1 MPLGRHEIDQVL
13 STPKNVSQLTENPQ
27 FEVEAAEWEAAQRLA
42 HQCGLPC
49 LSLRDL
55 DIDRALIKR
64 VPKEVLE
71 TYHMVP
77 LREEQG
83 VITLAMS
90 DPLDVMGEDMMKFAT
105 GCRVK
110 RVVSPA
116 SHINEVLRGS
126 TQPAESLLDSILRR
140 IPESSDITLIQSA
153 DASSER
159 QEKEST
165 ELEPT
170 APIIQ
175 LVSSIIGD
183 AIRMRASDIHV
194 EPLKHCM
201 RVRYRLDG
209 YLRTIVELPQRV
221 QSSCITRFKI
231 ISGLDISESRKPQDG
246 RTRAVLDGREVDM
259 RVSSLP
265 TYFGEKI
272 VLRILDPKAV
282 MVDLENLGLNSE
294 NLESVKQVLASSQ
307 GMILCTGPTGSGKT
321 STLYSA
327 LLQLNQEYDNV
338 VTVEDPIEYQLE
350 GINQVQVNPRA
361 GVTFASAL
369 RSILRQDPDVVLIG
383 EIRDLET
390 AEIAVQSAQTGH
402 LVLSTLHTNDALST
416 VNRLIL
422 MGIAPYMLASSL
434 LCVIAQRLVRRLCPH
449 CREPGVPAGSALAL
463 LRAAGVS
470 QLPQQ
475 TYLPKGCEQCNFLGY
490 QGRMGLFEILMVT
503 DRVRQM
509 LLDQANEA
517 DIERLA
523 RSEGMRSLL
532 EDGMAKCEQGLTS
545 LDEML
550 RVLTIR
556 RVGGRRCHRCQASI
570 PPEHP
575 FCAFCGAEVLLLCS
589 QCRTVLQPEWHF
601 CPHCRQSAVPAEMP
615 PMTESVS
622 EHITPSGPVPPPPG
636 DSLPAQKW
644 ILLVTADGLLRAQ
657 LSACLTEEECCVLT
671 AEDGERAHVLAHYHM
686 PDLIILDFDL
696 TELQVE
702 SWIKRLRSQ
711 LDSSLIP
718 ILLLSRLEAT
728 GVAGLEAGADG
739 VLIKPFHEQHF
750 LRKIEEMLRMHP
762 RMAGPAKQWMPAGPA
777 MQLPRYL
784 TDPLRRLL
792 SSVHV
797 RHYELA
803 ICELAN
809 LAQRVVQYCYS
820 LTAAALRLLEH
831 LPAAPLWAEPGGWEA
846 LGEKCGSLAQHVN
859 ELKDLVA
866 PSSALQPLLQL
877 VDSGA
882 RLSPELRSLWET
894 VPAES
899 ARKER
904 VAHGIALVRPW
915 LEQAR
920 AFSAQAEHLLDEP
933 DRRGAISGAIELGDF
948 VLMLDEP
955 ALYLYTNIPR
965 PD

>member
-1 MPLGRHEIDQVL
+1 M
-13 STPKNVSQLTENPQ
+13 SQLTENPQ

-64 VPKEVLE
+64 VPREVLE

-126 TQPAESLLDSILRR
+126 NQPAESLLDSILRR
-140 IPESSDITLIQSA
+140 IPESSDITYIQSA
-153 DASSER
+153 DASTER
-159 QEKEST
+159 QEQESA

-221 QSSCITRFKI
+221 QSACITRFKI

-246 RTRAVLDGREVDM
+246 RTRAVLEGREVDM

-282 MVDLENLGLNSE
+282 MVDLENLGFNPE

-327 LLQLNQEYDNV
+327 LLQLNQESDNV

-350 GINQVQVNPRA
+350 GINQVQVNSRA

-449 CREPGVPAGSALAL
+449 CREPGAPAESSLAL

-470 QLPQQ
+470 RLPQQ
-475 TYLPKGCEQCNFLGY
+475 TYLAKGCEQCNFLGY
-490 QGRMGLFEILMVT
+490 QGRMGLFEILTVT

-509 LLDQANEA
+509 LLDQASEA

-532 EDGMAKCEQGLTS
+532 EDGMEKCEQGLTS

-556 RVGGRRCHRCQASI
+556 RVGGRRCQRCQASI

-575 FCAFCGAEVLLLCS
+575 FCAYCGAEVLLLCS
-589 QCRTVLQPEWHF
+589 HCKTVLQPDWHF
-601 CPHCRQSAVPAEMP
+601 CPNCRQSVTSAEAP
-615 PMTESVS
+615 STTENVT
-622 EHITPSGPVPPPPG
+622 EEMEPDGPVPPPPG
-636 DSLPAQKW
+636 DALPQQKW
-644 ILLVTADGLLRAQ
+644 VLLVTNDGLLRAQ
-657 LSACLTEEECCVLT
+657 LSACLSEEECCVLT
-671 AEDGERAHVLAHYHM
+671 AEDGERAHVLVHYHM

-696 TELQVE
+696 AELQID
-702 SWIKRLRSQ
+702 SWIRRLRSQ

-718 ILLLSRLEAT
+718 VLLLSRLGPS
-728 GVAGLEAGADG
+728 GVAGTDLGADG
-739 VLIKPFHEQHF
+739 LLVKPFNERHF
-750 LRKIEEMLRMHP
+750 LRKVEEMLHTHP
-762 RMAGPAKQWMPAGPA
+762 RMAGPAKQLTPTGPA
-777 MQLPRYL
+777 LQLPRYL

-797 RHYELA
+797 SHYDLA
-803 ICELAN
+803 ISELAN

-831 LPAAPLWAEPGGWEA
+831 LPAAPLWAEPGGREA
-846 LGEKCGSLAQHVN
+846 LGEKCASLSERVA
-859 ELKDLVA
+859 ELKGII
-866 PSSALQPLLQL
+866 SSSPTLQPLLQL
-877 VDSGA
+877 VELGA
-882 RLSPELRSLWET
+882 QLSPELRSLWEST
-894 VPAES
+894 PPES
-899 ARKER
+899 KRKEA
-904 VAHGIALVRPW
+904 VAHGIALLRPW

-920 AFSAQAEHLLDEP
+920 AFSTQAEHLLDEP
-933 DRRGAISGAIELGDF
+933 DRSGAISGAIQLGDL
-948 VLMLDEP
+948 VLTLDEP
-955 ALYLYTNIPR
+955 ALYLYLNIPV
-965 PD
+965 PQPG